1 MLRFYIMK
9 KIFFI
14 LAIILGCS
22 FVAYANNYTQDELIE
37 IDICRA
43 KGTSAC
49 YEEIFYKVDNDWAR
63 LNYGFAL
70 LNEKRIDDAKIEF
83 QNIVNNGENI
93 QIVNQAKAFLSRI
106 EKMEE
111 NMRFA
116 DYADEGD
123 YLSDLD
129 ITAKWRDPNR
139 IKVYIHEQSGKEYLF
154 EEAISTWNNA
164 VSELGFKFV
173 DSADQADI
181 QCYFVHSFSDMKAG
195 VTQFPR
201 GRTIIQGSNYMNPP
215 VIVKIA
221 QQTPSGRV
229 YTETELLSI
238 ILHELGHA
246 FGIHGHSKNKNDIMF
261 YSTETYQ
268 NTNISNR
275 DINTLSEIYK

>member
-83 QNIVNNGENI
+83 QNIVNNGENA
-93 QIVNQAKAFLSRI
+93 QIVNQAKTFLNRI
-106 EKMEE
+106 EKLEE

-129 ITAKWRDPNR
+129 ITSRWQYPNR
-139 IKVYIHEQSGKEYLF
+139 LKIYIHEYSGQEYLF
-154 EEAISTWNNA
+154 EEAFSIWNAA
-164 VSELGFKFV
+164 VSELGFSYV
-173 DSADQADI
+173 DSPEKADI
-181 QCYFVHSFSDMKAG
+181 QCYFIQGFGDSKAG
-195 VTQFPR
+195 VTQYSR
-201 GRTIIQGSNYMNPP
+201 RIINGKMYIVSP
-215 VIVKIA
+215 VVVKIA
-221 QQTPSGRV
+221 KQDSRGRAF
-229 YTETELLSI
+229 TENELLSI

-246 FGIHGHSKNKNDIMF
+246 FGISGHSKNKNDIMYF
-261 YSTETYQ
+261 STETYQ